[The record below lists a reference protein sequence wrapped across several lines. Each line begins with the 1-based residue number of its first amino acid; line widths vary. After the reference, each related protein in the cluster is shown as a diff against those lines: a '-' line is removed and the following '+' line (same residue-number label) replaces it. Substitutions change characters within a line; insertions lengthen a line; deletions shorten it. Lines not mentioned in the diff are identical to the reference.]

1 MTTAPTTAPTG
12 VPKVRP
18 TTVRTVEV
26 VGVAA
31 DAGLLEQLPAT
42 SALAW
47 VRGGDGL
54 VGWGQSA
61 RLEVSG
67 PDRFAAALAWWDRTS
82 RSFAVQ
88 DEVGL
93 PGSGPVAFGSFTFD
107 PRSGRSVFVV
117 PRVVV
122 GRRDGRT
129 WLTTVGRA
137 PSLTSPQPVQAPVGT
152 RYAEGSRTVSDWQGA
167 VAQAVGRIARGDLDK
182 VVLAR
187 DLIAMADA
195 DLDPRWLL
203 RQLSGRY
210 SSCFTFAVDGLV
222 GATPELLVR
231 RTGDRVDSRVLA
243 GTVRRRG
250 DPAADALLAEG
261 LLGSTKDL
269 EEHAFAVRSVTEVLG
284 RHCATLT
291 VPADAHV
298 LSLANVQHLATD
310 ITGRLAD
317 DTSALALA
325 GQLHPTAAVCGTP
338 TEAAQRAIRDLEG
351 MDRGRYT
358 GPVGWVDSRGD
369 GEWGI
374 ALRCAE
380 VSGRTARLFA
390 GCGIVAGSDPD
401 AELAESQAKLAPIR
415 DALDW

>member
-1 MTTAPTTAPTG
+1 MTTAPTTAPAG
-12 VPKVRP
+12 VPRDRRV
-18 TTVRTVEV
+18 TARTVEV

-31 DAGLLEQLPAT
+31 DAGLLEQLPAPG
-42 SALAW
+42 ALAW
-47 VRGGDGL
+47 VSGGEGL
-54 VGWGQSA
+54 VGWGEAA
-61 RLEVSG
+61 RLEVAG
-67 PDRFAAALAWWDRTS
+67 PDRFATALAWWARTA

-93 PGSGPVAFGSFTFD
+93 PGTGPVAFGSFAFD
-107 PRSGRSVFVV
+107 PRPGRSVLVV

-122 GRRDGRT
+122 GRRDGHT
-129 WLTTVGRA
+129 WLTTIGGA
-137 PSLTSPQPVQAPVGT
+137 PALNSPQPVRPPVGI
-152 RYAEGSRTVSDWQGA
+152 RYAEGSRTVTDWQGA
-167 VAQAVGRIARGDLDK
+167 VAQAVDRIGQGEFDK

-187 DLIAMADA
+187 DLVAAAEEAID
-195 DLDPRWLL
+195 DRWLL
-203 RQLSGRY
+203 HQLAERY
-210 SSCFTFAVDGLV
+210 DSCFTFAVDGLV

-231 RTGDRVDSRVLA
+231 RTGNRVDSRVLA

-250 DPAADALLAEG
+250 DKAADELLAQG
-261 LLGSTKDL
+261 LLASAKDL
-269 EEHAFAVRSVTEVLG
+269 EEHAFAVRSVTEVLA

-317 DTSALALA
+317 DAGALALA

-338 TEAAQRAIRDLEG
+338 TEAARTAIRELEG
-351 MDRGRYT
+351 MDRARYA
-358 GPVGWVDSRGD
+358 GPVGWVDARGD

-380 VSGRTARLFA
+380 VVGRTARLFA
-390 GCGIVAGSDPD
+390 GCGIVAGSNPD
-401 AELAESQAKLAPIR
+401 AELAESQAKLVPIR
-415 DALDW
+415 DALGS

>member
-1 MTTAPTTAPTG
+1 M
-12 VPKVRP
+12 
-18 TTVRTVEV
+18 
-26 VGVAA
+26 
-31 DAGLLEQLPAT
+31 
-42 SALAW
+42 
-47 VRGGDGL
+47 
-54 VGWGQSA
+54 
-61 RLEVSG
+61 
-67 PDRFAAALAWWDRTS
+67 
-82 RSFAVQ
+82 Q

-93 PGSGPVAFGSFTFD
+93 PGSGPVAFGSFAFD
-107 PRSGRSVFVV
+107 SRPGRSALVV

-122 GRRDGRT
+122 GRREGRT
-129 WLTTVGRA
+129 WLTTIGRA
-137 PSLTSPQPVQAPVGT
+137 PTLRSPSPVRAPVGI
-152 RYAEGSRTVSDWQGA
+152 RYAEGSLTVTAWQGV
-167 VAQAVGRIARGDLDK
+167 VAQAVDRITRGDLDK

-187 DLIAMADA
+187 DLVVAADE
-195 DLDPRWLL
+195 DIDPRWLL
-203 RQLSGRY
+203 HQLVDRY
-210 SSCFTFAVDGLV
+210 DSCFTFAVDGLV

-250 DPAADALLAEG
+250 DKAADARLAQG

-269 EEHAFAVRSVTEVLG
+269 EEHAFAVRSVTEVLA
-284 RHCATLT
+284 RHCSSLT
-291 VPADAHV
+291 VPTDAHV

-317 DTSALALA
+317 GTSALALA

-338 TEAAQRAIRDLEG
+338 TEAARRTIRELEG
-351 MDRGRYT
+351 MDRGRYA

-401 AELAESQAKLAPIR
+401 AELAESQAKLVPIR
-415 DALDW
+415 DALGS

>member
-1 MTTAPTTAPTG
+1 MA
-12 VPKVRP
+12 
-18 TTVRTVEV
+18 RTVEV
-26 VGVAA
+26 DVAA
-31 DAGLLEQLPAT
+31 DVGLLEQLPAPG
-42 SALAW
+42 ALAW
-47 VRGGDGL
+47 VSGGDGL
-54 VGWGQSA
+54 VGWGEAA
-61 RLEVSG
+61 RLEVAG
-67 PDRFAAALAWWDRTS
+67 PDRFTIARAWWAATAA
-82 RSFAVQ
+82 SFAVQ

-93 PGSGPVAFGSFTFD
+93 PGSGPVAFGSFAFD
-107 PRSGRSVFVV
+107 SRPGHSVLVV

-122 GRRDGRT
+122 GRREGRT

-137 PSLTSPQPVQAPVGT
+137 PALSSPQPVRPPVGI
-152 RYAEGSRTVSDWQGA
+152 RYAEGSRSVTDWPGA
-167 VAQAVGRIARGDLDK
+167 VAQAVRRIDNGDLDK

-187 DLIAMADA
+187 DLVASADA
-195 DLDPRWLL
+195 DIDSRWLL
-203 RQLSGRY
+203 CQLAERY
-210 SSCFTFAVDGLV
+210 ESCFIFAVDGLV

-231 RTGDRVDSRVLA
+231 RTGGRVDSRVLA

-250 DPAADALLAEG
+250 DEAADALLAQG
-261 LLGSTKDL
+261 LLASVKDL
-269 EEHAFAVRSVTEVLG
+269 EEHAFAVRSVTEVLA

-338 TEAAQRAIRDLEG
+338 TEAARTAIRELEG
-351 MDRGRYT
+351 MDRARYA
-358 GPVGWVDSRGD
+358 GPVGWVDARGD

-380 VSGRTARLFA
+380 VSGRDARLFA

-401 AELAESQAKLAPIR
+401 AELAESQAKLVPIR
-415 DALDW
+415 DALGS

>member
-1 MTTAPTTAPTG
+1 VTTAPTTAPSG
-12 VPKVRP
+12 VPTGRRM
-18 TTVRTVEV
+18 TALTVEV

-31 DAGLLEQLPAT
+31 NAGLLEQLPAVG
-42 SALAW
+42 ALAW
-47 VRGGDGL
+47 MRGGEGL
-54 VGWGQSA
+54 VAWGEAA
-61 RLEVSG
+61 RLDVAG
-67 PDRFAAALAWWDRTS
+67 PDRFATALAWWARTAG
-82 RSFAVQ
+82 SFAVQ

-93 PGSGPVAFGSFTFD
+93 PGSGPVAFGSFAFD
-107 PRSGRSVFVV
+107 ARPGRSVLVV

-122 GRRDGRT
+122 GRRGGRT
-129 WLTTVGRA
+129 WLTTIGRA
-137 PSLTSPQPVQAPVGT
+137 PALSSPLPVRAPVGI
-152 RYAEGSRTVSDWQGA
+152 RYAEGSLNVADWQGA
-167 VAQAVGRIARGDLDK
+167 VAQAVGRITAGELDK

-187 DLIAMADA
+187 DLVAAADENI
-195 DLDPRWLL
+195 DPRWLL
-203 RQLSGRY
+203 HHLADRY
-210 SSCFTFAVDGLV
+210 DSCFTFAVDGLV

-250 DPAADALLAEG
+250 DKAADARLAEG
-261 LLGSTKDL
+261 LLASTKDL
-269 EEHAFAVRSVTEVLG
+269 EEHAFAVRSVTEVLA
-284 RHCATLT
+284 RHCASLT
-291 VPADAHV
+291 VPAHASV

-317 DTSALALA
+317 DASALALA

-338 TEAAQRAIRDLEG
+338 TEAAFTVIRELEG
-351 MDRGRYT
+351 MDRGRYA

-401 AELAESQAKLAPIR
+401 AELAESQAKLVPIR
-415 DALDW
+415 DALGS